1 MNSFKFFFLNEAP
14 KKILSPSDEQVIID
28 LYKQGLEQKNSDY
41 TNLKKLAELARV
53 SSNTILILLKKH
65 NLRGNVKQGKTIK
78 WGSIESINQKV
89 PPNQVEYIYS
99 LISKRENNIPDGI
112 FAYSPVAICTVM
124 NKYIDNHPELNWYKL
139 KITYNDKNKNT
150 TSGAIQNYINKY
162 EQTILKGKRAD
173 YGVRTSDGRVYFKN
187 NPLKVKG
194 TRQLQFGDL
203 ENKDPS
209 YNAVM
214 GRDQNIHDSYLQE
227 NA

>member
-41 TNLKKLAELARV
+41 TDLPKLAELAKV
-53 SSNTILILLKKH
+53 HVKTISRLLKKH
-65 NLRGNVKQGKTIK
+65 NLHGNVKAGKTIK
-78 WGSIESINQKV
+78 WGNIVGNGQKV
-89 PPNQVEYIYS
+89 PPKQEEYIYS

-112 FAYSPVAICTVM
+112 FEYSPVAICITM

-139 KITYNDKNKNT
+139 KISYSNKHAIA
-150 TSGAIQNYINKY
+150 GAIQKYINKY
-162 EQTILKGKRAD
+162 EQNILKEKRTD
-173 YGVRTSDGRVYFKN
+173 YGVRLLDGRVYFGKKTL
-187 NPLKVKG
+187 PKVKG

-214 GRDQNIHDSYLQE
+214 GRAQNIHDSYLQE